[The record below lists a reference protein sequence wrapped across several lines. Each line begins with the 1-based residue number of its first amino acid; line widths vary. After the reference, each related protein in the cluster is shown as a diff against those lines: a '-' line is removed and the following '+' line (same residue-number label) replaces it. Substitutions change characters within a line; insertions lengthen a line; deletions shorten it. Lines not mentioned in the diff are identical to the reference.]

1 MTSYCIKLPSLSAF
15 HELKGSHKGR
25 EGSCMNVIATLQ
37 TLISCIKWELS
48 LLIKRLIITYARTV
62 EADVGNEYL

>member
-1 MTSYCIKLPSLSAF
+1 
-15 HELKGSHKGR
+15 
-25 EGSCMNVIATLQ
+25 MNVIATLQ

-62 EADVGNEYL
+62 KADVGNEYL